1 MGEVVAFYGTGC
13 RHHVTKPTRTRARAR
28 TRTRTRTR
36 SRSRAC
42 VPSYQ
47 VPANPSDCTRVSLD
61 FRVGVEGHFDPHW
74 SMRGTKADHC
84 RAQVTL

>member
-1 MGEVVAFYGTGC
+1 MAFFGTGC
-13 RHHVTKPTRTRARAR
+13 RHHVTNPSRTRTRTRTRARAR
-28 TRTRTRTR
+28 TPEPEPEP
-36 SRSRAC
+36 
-42 VPSYQ
+42 VPLPNQ